1 MMKRILGACAA
12 LLFGLGAARAYD
24 GQIIDATTHQGVA
37 DGVVVLG
44 GQRIVADASGHF
56 HLDASAGH
64 GFARAP
70 GYRAG
75 EFDLAATGAPIALT
89 PFVPK
94 ALYLSIYGAGS
105 KSIRDAALEAISDG
119 GANALVIN
127 VKSDDGAV
135 PYPSKIALVMSDG
148 ARKVTTIPD
157 LAGLVSELH
166 AKHIYLIARIVSFKD
181 NTLTQARPDLAIK
194 RADGSLYRDREK
206 LTWLDP
212 LQADARNYN
221 IAIAVEAAQAGFDEI
236 QFDYVRFPDF
246 SGRLKFSGPVDEPA
260 RLAAIHQ
267 YLSDAR
273 KALLPY
279 NVYVS
284 ADIFG
289 YVCWNKNDTGIGQRL
304 ELVAPD
310 VDYMA
315 PMLYPS
321 GFQFGIPGYVDPVAH
336 PYEIIHASL
345 ENAQARLKISPLRFR
360 PWLQAFKDYAFD
372 HRKFTADAVSTQIKA
387 AGDFGADGWMLWN
400 PRNDYSETGLILP
413 KPAPQKVAQK

>member
-1 MMKRILGACAA
+1 M
-12 LLFGLGAARAYD
+12 
-24 GQIIDATTHQGVA
+24 
-37 DGVVVLG
+37 
-44 GQRIVADASGHF
+44 
-56 HLDASAGH
+56 
-64 GFARAP
+64 
-70 GYRAG
+70 
-75 EFDLAATGAPIALT
+75 
-89 PFVPK
+89 
-94 ALYLSIYGAGS
+94 
-105 KSIRDAALEAISDG
+105 
-119 GANALVIN
+119 
-127 VKSDDGAV
+127 
-135 PYPSKIALVMSDG
+135 
-148 ARKVTTIPD
+148 
-157 LAGLVSELH
+157 
-166 AKHIYLIARIVSFKD
+166 
-181 NTLTQARPDLAIK
+181 
-194 RADGSLYRDREK
+194 
-206 LTWLDP
+206 
-212 LQADARNYN
+212 
-221 IAIAVEAAQAGFDEI
+221 
-236 QFDYVRFPDF
+236 
-246 SGRLKFSGPVDEPA
+246 
-260 RLAAIHQ
+260 
-267 YLSDAR
+267 
-273 KALLPY
+273 LPY